1 MLKTL
6 DVLRSFAVKKK
17 GIITGAFVF
26 GVLSTGCSVIIPLF
40 IGQFYNIALHSG
52 SARGRIF
59 ESVFGHI
66 ENIQTFFVFFAGF
79 LSIRF
84 VFNFFEKYFSG
95 ITGEAFSNDLRKQLF
110 HKQLHTELSTFESR
124 DSGAYLLRYSG
135 DLKATQDYLTKGII
149 QFLYDCVFM
158 VAACALL
165 LLLNRELTIVLLCTL
180 PILFVINKLMNKKIR
195 TITRTRRNIRSRNLA
210 FVAARLKAI
219 QTVKLFNRES
229 IESEKYNK
237 RSEVLFTEGKKY
249 YFFYAFMQALYPYLL
264 YVALLVML
272 WVAYNSF
279 NEAGS
284 GVDGSSLIT
293 FIMLVMSIIPVYRR
307 LLKVNMIWIS
317 GNVSMSKLIGLLNA
331 PEENKAKESGSQQLK
346 GKIIF
351 DSVTFRYNDKIVL
364 KNKSF
369 EINPGEI
376 VLLEGEQGS
385 GKSTIFK
392 LLTGL
397 YPLHTGEIKIDG
409 KSIKDISKY
418 TLRKNIAV
426 VSDNLPLLGKTV
438 FEVISYSRK
447 DKKRK
452 PAAALLRAL
461 GFEGANDDVL
471 LNKQVL
477 DGGRNLSAGERKLL
491 AIARAFLTDKK
502 IMLLDEPFNDLENT
516 SRIKVVSYIES
527 MKGKHTFIVV
537 DNNKINIS
545 YDKHISLQAEQA

>member
-1 MLKTL
+1 MLKTR

-66 ENIQTFFVFFAGF
+66 ENIQTFFAFFAGF

-84 VFNFFEKYFSG
+84 VFNFFEKYFAG

-158 VAACALL
+158 VAACILL

-180 PILFVINKLMNKKIR
+180 PVLFVINKLMNKKIR

-237 RSEVLFTEGKKY
+237 RSEVLYAEGKKY
-249 YFFYAFMQALYPYLL
+249 YFLYAFMQALYPYLL

-307 LLKVNMIWIS
+307 VLKVNMIWIS

-331 PEENKAKESGSQQLK
+331 PEENKIKESGSQQLK

-351 DSVTFRYNDKIVL
+351 DAVSFRYNDKIVL
-364 KNKSF
+364 KDKSF

-452 PAAALLRAL
+452 PAATLLRAL
-461 GFEGANDDVL
+461 GLEGVNDDVL

-516 SRIKVVSYIES
+516 SRIKVVNYIES
-527 MKGKHTFIVV
+527 MKGKHTIIVA
-537 DNNKINIS
+537 DNNKINLS
-545 YDKHISLQAEQA
+545 YDKHISLQTEQA

>member
-66 ENIQTFFVFFAGF
+66 ENIQTFFAFFAGF

-158 VAACALL
+158 VAACTLL

-397 YPLHTGEIKIDG
+397 YPLHSGEIKIDG

>member
-317 GNVSMSKLIGLLNA
+317 GNISMSKLIGLLNA

-397 YPLHTGEIKIDG
+397 YPLHSGEIKIDG

-491 AIARAFLTDKK
+491 AIARSFLTDKK

>member
-317 GNVSMSKLIGLLNA
+317 GTVSMSKLIGLLNA

-397 YPLHTGEIKIDG
+397 YPLHSGEIKIDG

>member
-364 KNKSF
+364 KNKNF

-491 AIARAFLTDKK
+491 AIARSFLTDKK

>member
-317 GNVSMSKLIGLLNA
+317 GNISMSKLIGLLNA

-364 KNKSF
+364 KNKNF

-397 YPLHTGEIKIDG
+397 YPLHSGEIKIDG

>member
-317 GNVSMSKLIGLLNA
+317 GTVSMSKLIGLLNA

-364 KNKSF
+364 KNKNF

-491 AIARAFLTDKK
+491 AIARSFLTDKK

>member
-1 MLKTL
+1 
-6 DVLRSFAVKKK
+6 
-17 GIITGAFVF
+17 
-26 GVLSTGCSVIIPLF
+26 
-40 IGQFYNIALHSG
+40 
-52 SARGRIF
+52 
-59 ESVFGHI
+59 
-66 ENIQTFFVFFAGF
+66 
-79 LSIRF
+79 
-84 VFNFFEKYFSG
+84 
-95 ITGEAFSNDLRKQLF
+95 
-110 HKQLHTELSTFESR
+110 
-124 DSGAYLLRYSG
+124 
-135 DLKATQDYLTKGII
+135 
-149 QFLYDCVFM
+149 
-158 VAACALL
+158 
-165 LLLNRELTIVLLCTL
+165 
-180 PILFVINKLMNKKIR
+180 
-195 TITRTRRNIRSRNLA
+195 
-210 FVAARLKAI
+210 
-219 QTVKLFNRES
+219 
-229 IESEKYNK
+229 
-237 RSEVLFTEGKKY
+237 
-249 YFFYAFMQALYPYLL
+249 MQALYPYLL

-317 GNVSMSKLIGLLNA
+317 GNISMSKLIGLLNA

-397 YPLHTGEIKIDG
+397 YPLHSGEIKIDG